1 MLAET
6 PLLSIRNVSKNYGVV
21 AAVNDVSLDVAKGEI
36 CGVIGPNGSG
46 KSTLFDCVTG
56 LQKPSA
62 GSVSLAGTDITGWPI
77 NRIAREGGLLRSFQ
91 RTVVFETA
99 TPEENLIISG
109 QMFRFPNI
117 LSTFSI
123 GPASRRRIATLRDE
137 ARAMLDLIG
146 LAHVAHMPAGKLS
159 GGQQKLLQFGSMLI
173 SRPKLILLDEPL
185 AGINPKL
192 IESVV
197 ATISRANRDLGVTF
211 VIIEHNIDVM
221 MSLCQRVIVL
231 DQGAI
236 LAEGPPAAIVSDKR
250 VVEAYLGG

>member
-6 PLLSIRNVSKNYGVV
+6 PLLSIRNVSKTYGAVR
-21 AAVNDVSLDVAKGEI
+21 AVNDVSLDVAPGEI
-36 CGVIGPNGSG
+36 LGVIGPNGSG

-56 LQKPSA
+56 LQKPTSGA
-62 GSVSLAGTDITGWPI
+62 VGLAGADITGWPI
-77 NRIAREGGLLRSFQ
+77 SRIAREGGLLRSFQ

-99 TPEENLIISG
+99 TPEENLVTAG
-109 QMFRFPNI
+109 QMFRFPGL

-123 GPASRRRIATLRDE
+123 GPASRARVRRLREE
-137 ARAMLDLIG
+137 ARLMLDRIG
-146 LAHVAHMPAGKLS
+146 LSHVAHMPAGKLS

-173 SRPKLILLDEPL
+173 SKPKLILLDEPL

-192 IESVV
+192 IERVV
-197 ATISRANRDLGVTF
+197 ATIRHANAELGVTF
-211 VIIEHNIDVM
+211 VIIEHNVDVM
-221 MSLCQRVIVL
+221 LSLCGRVVVL

-236 LAEGPPAAIVSDKR
+236 LAEGPPAEIVANKR

>member
-1 MLAET
+1 
-6 PLLSIRNVSKNYGVV
+6 
-21 AAVNDVSLDVAKGEI
+21 
-36 CGVIGPNGSG
+36 
-46 KSTLFDCVTG
+46 
-56 LQKPSA
+56 
-62 GSVSLAGTDITGWPI
+62 
-77 NRIAREGGLLRSFQ
+77 
-91 RTVVFETA
+91 
-99 TPEENLIISG
+99 
-109 QMFRFPNI
+109 
-117 LSTFSI
+117 
-123 GPASRRRIATLRDE
+123 
-137 ARAMLDLIG
+137 MLDLIG

>member
-1 MLAET
+1 MTAAA
-6 PLLSIRNVSKNYGVV
+6 PLLSIRNIAKSYG
-21 AAVNDVSLDVAKGEI
+21 AVKAVDGVSLDVTTGEI

-56 LQKPSA
+56 LQAADA
-62 GSVSLAGTDITGWPI
+62 GAVQLDGTDILGWPI

-99 TPEENLIISG
+99 TPEENLVIAG
-109 QMFRFPNI
+109 QMFRFPGI

-123 GPASRRRIATLRDE
+123 GPASRRRIAQLRDD
-137 ARAMLDLIG
+137 ARAMLEMIG
-146 LAHVAHMPAGKLS
+146 LSHVADLPAGKLS

-197 ATISRANRDLGVTF
+197 AAIRRANAELGVTF
-211 VIIEHNIDVM
+211 VIIEHNIDVV
-221 MSLCQRVIVL
+221 MSLCRRVVVL
-231 DQGAI
+231 DQGAV
-236 LAEGPPAAIVSDKR
+236 LADDVPAAVVANKR

>member
-1 MLAET
+1 
-6 PLLSIRNVSKNYGVV
+6 
-21 AAVNDVSLDVAKGEI
+21 
-36 CGVIGPNGSG
+36 
-46 KSTLFDCVTG
+46 
-56 LQKPSA
+56 
-62 GSVSLAGTDITGWPI
+62 
-77 NRIAREGGLLRSFQ
+77 
-91 RTVVFETA
+91 
-99 TPEENLIISG
+99 
-109 QMFRFPNI
+109 
-117 LSTFSI
+117 
-123 GPASRRRIATLRDE
+123 
-137 ARAMLDLIG
+137 MLDLIG

-250 VVEAYLGG
+250 VVEAYLGGRRNPP